1 MRKKF
6 AKRGLAAA
14 VTMAMMLGLLAGCGN
29 GGEESQQEDPNTNE
43 ETPENNEGDDTQ
55 GDGEALEEVTL
66 RWYVPGNAP
75 QADTDAVEDAIYE
88 YLKDDLNVRVDFIES
103 DWGSYD
109 SKMQT
114 AIASQEVFDLC
125 YTASWSNNF
134 YSNVSK
140 NAFLPLNDLLEEYAP
155 NLMELMPQAGWDATT
170 IDGNIYAVPNYQ
182 IWAYQNYVQ
191 VNTETL
197 EQYDFDLS
205 TVKELKDIE
214 PLLEAV
220 KADNPDMYPLINCG
234 VANILNNYQN
244 TIGYEE
250 ITGSKLPAVLMYDSD
265 ELTVVNQYELPEM
278 MEFFQMMYDW
288 NQKGYFRP
296 DSATFTDYIQELT
309 SGNAVAMVA
318 ATYKPGV
325 ESSALTSIQKE
336 VTVQPMGTAH
346 LSTSGIV
353 AALTSISRTSEN
365 PERAMMFL
373 DRVNSDPVL
382 YNMICFGIEGTHYT
396 TDGTYATPVE
406 NSAYNPNQDWVY
418 GNQFNAYYREGQGET
433 DWEDT
438 IAINESATPSKA
450 MGFSF
455 DSTPVQTEI
464 ASVSAVIDEYFN
476 SLSTGSVNP
485 EEVVPQM
492 LEKLEAAGIDT
503 LIAEA
508 QSQLDDWAAANNK

>member
-1 MRKKF
+1 MRRKS

-14 VTMAMMLGLLAGCGN
+14 VTMAMVLGLLAGCGN
-29 GGEESQQEDPNTNE
+29 GGEESQQENPNTNE
-43 ETPENNEGDDTQ
+43 ETPENNDGDNTQ
-55 GDGEALEEVTL
+55 DDGEALEEVTL

-75 QADTDAVEDAIYE
+75 QADTEAVEDAIYE

-114 AIASQEVFDLC
+114 AIASQEAFDLC

-250 ITGSKLPAVLMYDSD
+250 ITGS
-265 ELTVVNQYELPEM
+265 
-278 MEFFQMMYDW
+278 
-288 NQKGYFRP
+288 
-296 DSATFTDYIQELT
+296 
-309 SGNAVAMVA
+309 
-318 ATYKPGV
+318 
-325 ESSALTSIQKE
+325 
-336 VTVQPMGTAH
+336 
-346 LSTSGIV
+346 
-353 AALTSISRTSEN
+353 
-365 PERAMMFL
+365 
-373 DRVNSDPVL
+373 
-382 YNMICFGIEGTHYT
+382 
-396 TDGTYATPVE
+396 
-406 NSAYNPNQDWVY
+406 
-418 GNQFNAYYREGQGET
+418 
-433 DWEDT
+433 
-438 IAINESATPSKA
+438 
-450 MGFSF
+450 
-455 DSTPVQTEI
+455 
-464 ASVSAVIDEYFN
+464 ID
-476 SLSTGSVNP
+476 V
-485 EEVVPQM
+485 
-492 LEKLEAAGIDT
+492 
-503 LIAEA
+503 
-508 QSQLDDWAAANNK
+508 